1 MTILRGLFV
10 EEMKYRMKALHLNA
24 FKPQEGIIFFGRS
37 EDDFAVRELG
47 YWSTL
52 VVRAPKRDED
62 DQIVEHDAY
71 ELLWEMDRR
80 GSEGGWMSE
89 GEGAPDRPTWWRLV
103 MGGRQS

>member
-37 EDDFAVRELG
+37 KDDFAVRELG

-62 DQIVEHDAY
+62 DQIGEHDTMHMNYY
-71 ELLWEMDRR
+71 EKWTDVGVR
-80 GSEGGWMSE
+80 G
-89 GEGAPDRPTWWRLV
+89 GE
-103 MGGRQS
+103 